1 MPTTAPPPENDP
13 TNTYV
18 SYMNSGVK
26 LVSSLSPPSTK
37 FTKLSN
43 NENNPFSPQTAPSNL
58 NNFQIHTS
66 ISPSSSS
73 TISPNRQLNSPDFA
87 HGQLDDS
94 EEEKEFKRRHNL
106 TIVKK
111 ICHEN
116 QTESKYNSR
125 YFHAGAI
132 FTGVQKSVSSE
143 SGIQL
148 MHPVRMHPVDA
159 SSSDAP
165 VQQFNIITAHYPELA
180 RYASN
185 QLGRA
190 GEHRPVSLARERPI
204 IRDSGAVP
212 PRGSSVVRNAR
223 MVDETTA
230 DLHGV

>member
-132 FTGVQKSVSSE
+132 FTGVQKSVSS
-143 SGIQL
+143 
-148 MHPVRMHPVDA
+148 DA
-159 SSSDAP
+159 SVSQDL
-165 VQQFNIITAHYPELA
+165 NLIRDHYPELA
-180 RYASN
+180 RYVSN

-212 PRGSSVVRNAR
+212 LRGSSVVRTAR